1 MYMRHRRGSRSNV
14 TSQAGLRNPACWKVV
29 SQMKLKL
36 GLQIDDK
43 TLVRLI
49 LALAV
54 LLAGIIAG
62 K

>member
-1 MYMRHRRGSRSNV
+1 MRHRRGSRSNV

-29 SQMKLKL
+29 LRMKVYFAFEGNGKR
-36 GLQIDDK
+36 I
-43 TLVRLI
+43 VRLI

-54 LLAGIIAG
+54 LLAGILAG